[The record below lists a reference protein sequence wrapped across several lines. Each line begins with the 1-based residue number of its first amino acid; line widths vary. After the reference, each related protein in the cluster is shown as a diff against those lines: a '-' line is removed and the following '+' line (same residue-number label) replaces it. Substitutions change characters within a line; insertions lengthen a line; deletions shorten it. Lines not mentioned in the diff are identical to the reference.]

1 VLRTL
6 RQPRYAALT
15 ALMIVIA
22 IVCVAAGSWQIS
34 RFEQKRHEND
44 ALRANDHRAATS
56 VERLLPLTGSGRPA
70 PDTDAIEF
78 RSVRLV
84 GRYDAEHQSLVR
96 NRTLTQD
103 DDAVGYLVV
112 TPFDTAAGTV
122 LVVRGFLKDT
132 NSQSD
137 PQPPAP
143 PAGELTVT
151 AKLMTPET
159 RDDRA
164 ADLAHP
170 QVESVNPVQ
179 QAARLGRPVFDGYA
193 EVMGASV
200 SATGLQAIPQPDLS
214 NPAGGALE
222 PQHFAYVIQWYLFAV
237 LALAAP
243 LAMARSEAKAGREA
257 ARPTGEIDDEPP
269 ADELDEDAARAARLA
284 DRYGRVR

>member
-1 VLRTL
+1 
-6 RQPRYAALT
+6 
-15 ALMIVIA
+15 
-22 IVCVAAGSWQIS
+22 
-34 RFEQKRHEND
+34 
-44 ALRANDHRAATS
+44 
-56 VERLLPLTGSGRPA
+56 
-70 PDTDAIEF
+70 
-78 RSVRLV
+78 
-84 GRYDAEHQSLVR
+84 
-96 NRTLTQD
+96 
-103 DDAVGYLVV
+103 
-112 TPFDTAAGTV
+112 
-122 LVVRGFLKDT
+122 
-132 NSQSD
+132 
-137 PQPPAP
+137 
-143 PAGELTVT
+143 VT

-193 EVMGASV
+193 EVMGASA